1 MTKLLQVTDN
11 FSTMR
16 SEKTSVKTC
25 LVRILERV
33 CFIEK
38 KRNENTTKRLTTI
51 LRTFS
56 TPLRDHWL
64 CAPVNIHE
72 LLNSSPLIYHSRDQI
87 ENMEMEKLDCI
98 QL

>member
-38 KRNENTTKRLTTI
+38 KRNEKHDKTADDNIAYFFGTAEG
-51 LRTFS
+51 
-56 TPLRDHWL
+56 PLVM
-64 CAPVNIHE
+64 C
-72 LLNSSPLIYHSRDQI
+72 SS
-87 ENMEMEKLDCI
+87 
-98 QL
+98 